1 MGNVQSSASWAWNA
15 ALRRWILL
23 VVHDG
28 RARRVRLK
36 VFWCAIQMIVDG
48 GIK

>member
-1 MGNVQSSASWAWNA
+1 MGNMQSSASRAWNA

-28 RARRVRLK
+28 RARQVRLK
-36 VFWCAIQMIVDG
+36 VFWFVQS
-48 GIK
+48 K